1 MTFHMKIQMLSQ
13 SHFPSLNRSSSP
25 ISLPSSP
32 TFSLSDFINPNSA
45 AVLRSSALKFPSISR
60 KLVIGSGRM
69 SCVSAFPNQVG
80 MAEVGFEDSDLDRFA
95 QVANRLA
102 DAAGEVIRK
111 YFRKSF
117 DILDKEDL
125 SWFSIFVTSLYTT
138 VNRFLVVFEV

>member
-1 MTFHMKIQMLSQ
+1 
-13 SHFPSLNRSSSP
+13 
-25 ISLPSSP
+25 
-32 TFSLSDFINPNSA
+32 
-45 AVLRSSALKFPSISR
+45 
-60 KLVIGSGRM
+60 
-69 SCVSAFPNQVG
+69 